1 MCVCL
6 GARACT
12 QTVLS
17 DALGVKGE
25 VRKERRLF
33 LIGQT
38 RVHLDTV
45 EGLGTFMELE
55 VALTHTHAHAQMH
68 THAHAAVKAP
78 ALRETGSASFSS
90 S

>member
-1 MCVCL
+1 MCL

-55 VALTHTHAHAQMH
+55 VALTHAHAQMH
-68 THAHAAVKAP
+68 THAHTAVRAP